1 MLTAVKAVT
10 TKKGDRMAII
20 TIEDLTGHSEAV
32 VFPKSF
38 ERIGHLIVPD
48 ARLMMWGKV
57 DRRDDQVQF
66 IIEDAEK
73 IEDVHMVMVELEP
86 SKANDSQEQY
96 RLRQI
101 LQEQRGEDHSA
112 KISVVAIVSAHNRR
126 HFVRFGQ
133 KFRVQNEQDTVTAL
147 EKEGFRARV
156 SSLVSA

>member
-1 MLTAVKAVT
+1 
-10 TKKGDRMAII
+10 MAII

-38 ERIGHLIVPD
+38 ERIGQLIVPD
-48 ARLMMWGKV
+48 ARLMVWGKV

-66 IIEDAEK
+66 IIDDAEP
-73 IEDVHMVMVELEP
+73 IETVRMVMVELEP

-112 KISVVAIVSAHNRR
+112 RISVVVIVSAHNRR

-133 KFRVQNEQDTVTAL
+133 KFRVQDEQSTVTAL
-147 EKEGFRARV
+147 EKEGFWARV